1 MLQRYTE
8 CLHLENGQDLEE
20 RERLLQE
27 MTFLRMF
34 MDIVRIS
41 VVTSSSKVGHGDVL
55 AFQSMLEG
63 WNVLQLYTWF
73 HRLFYLGI
81 IGICP
86 ALDDRKSHGQQLAE
100 AKLVQAGCVGHSLQL
115 REVKPRKPHSMLGT

>member
-41 VVTSSSKVGHGDVL
+41 VVTSSKVGNGDVL

-63 WNVLQLYTWF
+63 WNVFATIYMISQAFLS
-73 HRLFYLGI
+73 RN
-81 IGICP
+81 
-86 ALDDRKSHGQQLAE
+86 DRNLSS
-100 AKLVQAGCVGHSLQL
+100 AG
-115 REVKPRKPHSMLGT
+115 

>member
-34 MDIVRIS
+34 IVRRS

-63 WNVLQLYTWF
+63 WNVLQLYT
-73 HRLFYLGI
+73 
-81 IGICP
+81 
-86 ALDDRKSHGQQLAE
+86 
-100 AKLVQAGCVGHSLQL
+100 
-115 REVKPRKPHSMLGT
+115 